1 MAEIL
6 QEAQR
11 EGEDLTT
18 SHLFL
23 TSANSLITDQ
33 GEPSIMTR
41 ASEFSRFQPDQLASI
56 VEGES
61 LLQRSHPLAGG
72 VDKSRRAHPPP
83 PVVSQSSATAAAG
96 NTTVT
101 LSTAAVVAGRGGV
114 GGGREEKMDVSSPT
128 AGNTSPEVYTCH
140 SSVVLKK
147 VQFLTFWVFESHFW
161 NLWGM
166 IWC

>member
-11 EGEDLTT
+11 EGEDLKT

-33 GEPSIMTR
+33 EEPSIMTL
-41 ASEFSRFQPDQLASI
+41 AAEFSRFQPDQLTST
-56 VEGES
+56 VESES
-61 LLQRSHPLAGG
+61 LLQRSHPLAGS
-72 VDKSRRAHPPP
+72 VDKSRRAHPPPP

-101 LSTAAVVAGRGGV
+101 LSTAAVVVRGGGV
-114 GGGREEKMDVSSPT
+114 GGGREEKMADKPDNLDVSSPT
-128 AGNTSPEVYTCH
+128 AGNTSPEVYRALQWF
-140 SSVVLKK
+140 SN
-147 VQFLTFWVFESHFW
+147 F
-161 NLWGM
+161 
-166 IWC
+166 